1 MTIWWSLLLNLVAYQ
16 IKSTILIVMVVTDSP
31 GNSSLASYAIGS
43 IACFF
48 FTNATVLQ
56 VFEWDLLAKMVQF

>member
-1 MTIWWSLLLNLVAYQ
+1 
-16 IKSTILIVMVVTDSP
+16 MVVTDSP

-56 VFEWDLLAKMVQF
+56 VFEWDLLAKMIQF